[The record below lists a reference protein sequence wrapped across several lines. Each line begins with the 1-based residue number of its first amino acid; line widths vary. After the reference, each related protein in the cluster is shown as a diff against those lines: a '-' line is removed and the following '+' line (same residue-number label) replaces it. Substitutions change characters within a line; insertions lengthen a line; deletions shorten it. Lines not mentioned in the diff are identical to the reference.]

1 MVASIWEDARR
12 DTILFNEI
20 YRCKF
25 DGLGIGR
32 VERDRDFAANLG
44 FYHSDL
50 IVVPVRAPGK
60 IIERVTVQIVRYHA
74 VQTAPELESAAFCRT
89 RTVAASV

>member
-50 IVVPVRAPGK
+50 IVVPVGAPGK
-60 IIERVTVQIVRYHA
+60 IIERMTVQIVTHHTI
-74 VQTAPELESAAFCRT
+74 QTAPEFNGCALRGA
-89 RTVAASV
+89 